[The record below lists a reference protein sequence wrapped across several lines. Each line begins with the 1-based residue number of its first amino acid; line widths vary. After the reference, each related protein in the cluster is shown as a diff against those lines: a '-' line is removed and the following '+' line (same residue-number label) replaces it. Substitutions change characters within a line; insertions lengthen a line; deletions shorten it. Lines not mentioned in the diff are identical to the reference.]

1 MAPPPSP
8 QTTVAN
14 NPPLTKQAKLK
25 QQLWGSS
32 QAVMSHQVLG
42 HHQNQRWTS
51 DTVRRTVIDKT
62 GKTRAVEGGEGGRG
76 YLAKQF
82 LIHLYIT

>member
-1 MAPPPSP
+1 MVPPPSP

-25 QQLWGSS
+25 QQLWGKPGSYVSPGIGQSS
-32 QAVMSHQVLG
+32 KSE
-42 HHQNQRWTS
+42 WTS

-62 GKTRAVEGGEGGRG
+62 GKTQAVEGGKGEG
-76 YLAKQF
+76 A
-82 LIHLYIT
+82 T